1 MTVYYEEIMEL
12 WQARKF
18 FEAINYFSQLISESL
33 LDEGEI
39 ENLNK
44 NLSTFWELV
53 EVECEENAEVMFN
66 LYKMLNKVR
75 NWDDETL
82 CKKMRISEKAIEEIK
97 GRHKPRSEGLGLRML
112 YELFPQMA
120 V

>member
-1 MTVYYEEIMEL
+1 MTIYYEKIMEL
-12 WQARKF
+12 WKTGKF
-18 FEAINYFSQLISESL
+18 FDGISYFGQWIPGGLLSQE
-33 LDEGEI
+33 EI

-44 NLSTFWELV
+44 NLVKFWELV
-53 EVECEENAEVMFN
+53 EVECEENAEVLFN
-66 LYKMLNKVR
+66 LYEMLKKAR

-82 CKKMRISEKAIEEIK
+82 CKKLKISDKAIEDIK
-97 GRHKPRSEGLGLRML
+97 NRHKPRSKAVGLKML

>member
-1 MTVYYEEIMEL
+1 MSAYYEEILEL
-12 WQARKF
+12 WKAGKF
-18 FEAINYFSQLISESL
+18 LDAISCFGQWIPEGLVSQE
-33 LDEGEI
+33 EI
-39 ENLNK
+39 ESFNK
-44 NLSTFWELV
+44 NLVKFWELV

-66 LYKMLNKVR
+66 LYDMLKKAR

-82 CKKMRISEKAIEEIK
+82 CKELKISDKAIEDIK
-97 GRHKPRSEGLGLRML
+97 NRHKPRSERVGLKML